1 MNSVRNQFVMRS
13 TAKDGRTDRTMWA
26 PLMKVMGG
34 FFAVGSILFVH
45 VWLPIQSERNLI
57 MVRRMESQVSL
68 KKAELNELNET
79 YSRLTSLAALDHWA
93 KKNGPWVSA
102 QLNNVIAIEK

>member
-1 MNSVRNQFVMRS
+1 MRS
-13 TAKDGRTDRTMWA
+13 STKESRSGRTMWA

-34 FFAVGSILFVH
+34 FFVVGSILFVH

-57 MVRRMESQVSL
+57 LLRRMEGQVSL
-68 KKAELNELNET
+68 KKVELNELNES
-79 YSRLTSLAALDHWA
+79 YFYLTSLSALDHWA

-102 QLNNVIAIEK
+102 QINNVIAIEK